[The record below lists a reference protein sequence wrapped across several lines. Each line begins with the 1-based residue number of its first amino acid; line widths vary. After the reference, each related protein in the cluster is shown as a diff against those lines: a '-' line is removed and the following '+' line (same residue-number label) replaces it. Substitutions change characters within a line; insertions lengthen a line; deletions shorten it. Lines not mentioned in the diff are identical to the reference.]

1 MADKR
6 YWIIFALGV
15 ALLQPPAVIAG
26 EFSAEI
32 EVGGRNFFEPAIDK
46 RQYTADAF
54 AKLRMEYYHDWNKG
68 DTRFVMAPTGRIL
81 QGEDEYT
88 RTDGDLEEFY
98 IRHTIGSHDFYFG
111 SRKLFWGVTESVHLV
126 DVINQTDLVEDVDG
140 EDRLG
145 QPMVQWSSQ
154 HMWGTLDVIMMPYF
168 RERRFPDVEGRLR
181 PPLPVSDD
189 ALYESPDEENHIDAA
204 IRWSHFIGD
213 WDIGV
218 AHFSGTA
225 REPMFVPEVNAQGN
239 PELRPFYP
247 LLEQTS
253 IDLQATKGGWLWK
266 LEVASREQLDTRN
279 TRLAGGFEFSFY
291 GVAGT
296 DADLGMIAEYLF
308 DDADDRATT
317 PFEDDVFIGARLAFN
332 DVQGSEI
339 LAGVIVDR
347 EDNARA
353 LSIEA
358 SRRIGDSWTIDL
370 TARFFSNAEAGDV
383 LYGIRRDDFA
393 MLSMTKYF

>member
-1 MADKR
+1 MVNKR
-6 YWIIFALGV
+6 YWMITVLGV
-15 ALLQPPAVIAG
+15 ALMQSPAAIAND
-26 EFSAEI
+26 FSAEI
-32 EVGGRNFFEPAIDK
+32 EIGGRNFFEPALDK

-54 AKLRMEYYHDWNKG
+54 AKVRMEYYHDWNDG
-68 DTRFVMAPTGRIL
+68 DTRFVMTPTGRIL

-98 IRHTIGSHDFYFG
+98 LRHTVGNHDFYIG

-126 DVINQTDLVEDVDG
+126 DVINQVDQVEDIDG

-154 HMWGTLDVIMMPYF
+154 HLWGSLDVIVMPYF

-181 PPLPVSDD
+181 APLPVSDNV
-189 ALYESPDEENHIDAA
+189 LYESSDERSHVDAA
-204 IRWSHFIGD
+204 IRWSHFVGD

-225 REPMFVPEVNAQGN
+225 REPLFVPGVNSSGE
-239 PELRPFYP
+239 PVLHPFYP
-247 LLEQTS
+247 QLEQSS

-266 LEVASREQLDTRN
+266 LEVASREQLDQRN
-279 TRLAGGFEFSFY
+279 TRLAGGFEYSFY
-291 GVAGT
+291 GIAGT
-296 DADLGMIAEYLF
+296 DADLGVIAEYLF
-308 DDADDRATT
+308 DDAGDNATT
-317 PFEDDVFIGARLAFN
+317 PFDDDVFIGARLAFN

-347 EDNARA
+347 EDSARA
-353 LSIEA
+353 LSVEA

-370 TARFFSNAEAGDV
+370 TARFFSNTETGDV
-383 LYGIRRDDFA
+383 LHGIRRDDFA
-393 MLSMTKYF
+393 MLSLTKYY

>member
-1 MADKR
+1 MVDKR
-6 YWIIFALGV
+6 YWILPVLGV
-15 ALLQPPAVIAG
+15 ALLQPSAASADD
-26 EFSAEI
+26 FSAEVEI
-32 EVGGRNFFEPAIDK
+32 GGRNFFEPALDK

-54 AKLRMEYYHDWNKG
+54 AKLRMEYYRDWNDG
-68 DTRFVMAPTGRIL
+68 DTRFVMTPTSRFIH
-81 QGEDEYT
+81 GEKGYT
-88 RTDGDLEEFY
+88 RSDGDLEEFY
-98 IRHTIGSHDFYFG
+98 IRHTIGNHDLYFG

-126 DVINQTDLVEDVDG
+126 DVINQVDQVEDIDG

-154 HMWGTLDVIMMPYF
+154 HMWGTLDVIVMPYF
-168 RERRFPDVEGRLR
+168 RERRFPDAEGRLR

-189 ALYESPDEENHIDAA
+189 ALYESSDERNHIDAA

-225 REPMFVPEVNAQGN
+225 REPLLVPDVNAQGD

-247 LLEQTS
+247 LLEQTGV
-253 IDLQATKGGWLWK
+253 DLQATKGSWLWK

-279 TRLAGGFEFSFY
+279 TRAAGGFEYSLY
-291 GVAGT
+291 GIAGT
-296 DADLGMIAEYLF
+296 DADLGVIAEYLF
-308 DDADDRATT
+308 DDAGDRATT
-317 PFEDDVFIGARLAFN
+317 PFEDDVFVGARLAFN

-339 LAGVIVDR
+339 LAGVIIDR
-347 EDNARA
+347 DDNSRV
-353 LSIEA
+353 LSVEA
-358 SRRIGDSWTIDL
+358 SRRIGDSWTVDL
-370 TARFFSNAEAGDV
+370 TARFFGNAEAGDV

-393 MLSMTKYF
+393 MLGLTKYF